1 MMGVFFFLRTQ
12 MMGVDF
18 VLVASL
24 GSGEK
29 VYVGIFLLQLNV
41 CLLCFLITVCTHSLR
56 KIG

>member
-1 MMGVFFFLRTQ
+1 